1 MITKVIYAVDDEVE
15 IINEEPLTGNTV
27 APPIKVGERHKV
39 KNIVLDRLNNQHL
52 DLGLVSKYT
61 YITSWETREELP
73 DGDTV
78 HWVHPTRVKLIN

>member
-15 IINEEPLTGNTV
+15 IINEEPLTGNTI
-27 APPIKVGERHKV
+27 APPIKVGEKYKV

-61 YITSWETREELP
+61 YITSWGTREELP

>member
-1 MITKVIYAVDDEVE
+1 MKEKVIYAVDDEVE
-15 IINEEPLTGNTV
+15 IINEEPLTGNTI
-27 APPIKVGERHKV
+27 APPIKVGERYKV

>member
-1 MITKVIYAVDDEVE
+1 MITKVIYEVDDEVE
-15 IINEEPLTGNTV
+15 IINEEPLTGNTI
-27 APPIKVGERHKV
+27 APPIKIGERYKI

-52 DLGLVSKYT
+52 DLGLVSKYI